1 MGIRGLLVANILAKK
16 AKTCSEAVGFVW
28 GGLNDALPDSYFS
41 SGLKP
46 ENSTAV
52 EEPLGS

>member
-1 MGIRGLLVANILAKK
+1 MANILAKK
-16 AKTCSEAVGFVW
+16 AKKCSEVIGFVW
-28 GGLNDALPDSYFS
+28 QELNDALEDSYFS
-41 SGLKP
+41 SRLKP